1 MSQIFLEGHA
11 LHIIYCN
18 ADKAPIGPHGWYS
31 AVADAGSVAKLK
43 IGPNIGVATGA
54 INGVVIVDIDPRNGG
69 DRTFAEELSWLPP
82 TRTHGTVA
90 ADGI

>member
-1 MSQIFLEGHA
+1 MRRIFLEGRA
-11 LHIIYCN
+11 LHYLYCY
-18 ADKAPIGPHGWYS
+18 ADKASIGPHGWYS
-31 AVADAGSVAKLK
+31 AVADPEKMAKLK
-43 IGPNIGVATGA
+43 TGPNTGVATGA